1 MSEHLS
7 HDQIT
12 KWIVG
17 QSTAEEEQH
26 GLECPECSAALS
38 RFRES
43 VSTFRFAM
51 KDWSE
56 REIVPRLDEA
66 SGGLLRRHRSQPPLR
81 WALVTMTAVLL
92 MSIPVYEH
100 MRKPATLTDS
110 VTNLQAENAVT
121 VVNDDVRL
129 MEEVNVHLSRP
140 LPMPMERVM
149 ALLPDGV
156 EQLGLA
162 QGAEGTE
169 GKEIR

>member
-12 KWIVG
+12 KWIAG

-26 GLECPECSAALS
+26 GLECPECSAALN

-43 VSTFRFAM
+43 VLTFRFAM

-56 REIVPRLDEA
+56 REIVPRLDET

-81 WALVTMTAVLL
+81 WALVTMMAALL
-92 MSIPVYEH
+92 MGIPIYEH
-100 MRKPATLTDS
+100 MRKPATLTES
-110 VTNLQAENAVT
+110 VTNFQAENA
-121 VVNDDVRL
+121 VNDDVRL
-129 MEEVNVHLSRP
+129 MEEVNTHLSRP
-140 LPMPMERVM
+140 LPLPMERVM
-149 ALLPDGV
+149 ALLPNGV